1 MFKINVLKSNARTQK
16 QSKYKVVYI
25 PHVKSHVKSH
35 VVAVTNKY
43 HKYHKSHLF
52 VLTSYNVY
60 KNMFHIFCSSYVQ

>member
-25 PHVKSHVKSH
+25 PH